1 MVTRR
6 SPLEGSSQNVLK
18 NASAALAAMAEHP
31 EVCGT
36 QRMIAAQH
44 TAHTCVVW
52 RAARTVRHALRRMQ
66 YSLRDHRR
74 DALSFNIELLFGSSF
89 DKLLLLLAA
98 AGSTAHGRDAAVRG
112 LVCSSLLCLQLLERL
127 VAANVA
133 SALADLLQQ
142 YAITTYDAAL
152 PRPIPLPSPPPP
164 GP

>member
-52 RAARTVRHALRRMQ
+52 RAARTVRHALHRMQ

-74 DALSFNIELLFGSSF
+74 DALSFNFELLFGSSF
-89 DKLLLLLAA
+89 DKLLL
-98 AGSTAHGRDAAVRG
+98 
-112 LVCSSLLCLQLLERL
+112 QLLERL
-127 VAANVA
+127 AAANVA

-142 YAITTYDAAL
+142 YAITTYDAA
-152 PRPIPLPSPPPP
+152 
-164 GP
+164 